1 MRTLVIG
8 SRGSKLALA
17 QARWAM
23 ERIRSACPGLEVR
36 AEIIRT
42 RGDRVDDRPLAAI
55 GEKGVFVKEIEHA
68 LRAGE
73 IDAAVHSLKDL
84 PSALAPEF
92 TLAAVPER
100 GSPAD
105 CLVAPAYGGLAA
117 LPEGAVAG
125 TGSPRRKAQLLAV
138 RPDLEVRDIRG
149 NVDTRLEK
157 IAAGQYQ
164 AAVLAAAGLERLGL
178 QEVISQVFAPG
189 EMTPAV
195 GQGALGIEARSDD
208 EWAVGHLRRVNDPAA
223 EAAVTAERAFA
234 EALGASCTTPVGALA
249 VVPQGLKSLHLIVA
263 LCDSEGERVIRR
275 ELDGEAERPLEVGIA
290 AADLIREAGGD
301 ELLRPFR

>member
-1 MRTLVIG
+1 MRPLVIG
-8 SRGSKLALA
+8 TRGSRLALA

-23 ERIRSACPGLEVR
+23 ERLRSACPGLDVR

-42 RGDRVDDRPLAAI
+42 RGDRVRDRPLAAI
-55 GEKGVFVKEIEHA
+55 GEKGLFVKEIEHA

-100 GSPAD
+100 ASPAD
-105 CLVAPAYGGLAA
+105 CLVAPAYGSLSA
-117 LPEGAVAG
+117 LPEGAIVG
-125 TGSPRRKAQLLAV
+125 TGSPRRKAQLLAM
-138 RPDLEVRDIRG
+138 RPDLDVRDIRG

-157 IAAGQYQ
+157 VGAGQYQ

-178 QEVISQVFAPG
+178 RGVISQIFAPA
-189 EMTPAV
+189 EITPAV

-208 EWAVGHLRRVNDPAA
+208 EWAVGLLRRVNDPAA
-223 EAAVTAERAFA
+223 EAAATAERGFA

-249 VVPQGLKSLHLIVA
+249 VVTGKPELLHLTVA
-263 LCDSEGERVIRR
+263 LCDAAGTSVIRR
-275 ELDGEAERPLEVGIA
+275 ELGGEAERPRELGFEA
-290 AADLIREAGGD
+290 AALIREAGGD
-301 ELLRPFR
+301 ELLRPCR